1 MLPRTLQDLHVT
13 ESASSITMVVFF
25 RRLSMLILAVVVAG
39 SMLFACPNEVQ
50 AQTRLTVK
58 VPSKKQTVIRS
69 VKKQPAQ
76 KKASVRTAKKGRH
89 RQKTYAR
96 STRSVKSRL
105 VASSRVAE
113 PVSDLT
119 LRKQLSSRSAIVVDA
134 GTGRTIYAHAPDRPG
149 QPAST
154 IKVLTGLISI
164 RSLGQNDMV
173 PVSRHAAGMP
183 SSKVYLK
190 EGQTYRANDLINAVL
205 LSSANDASVA
215 LAEKIGGSEP
225 AFANLM
231 TDTAEK
237 LGARNTVCKTAT
249 GLTAEGQQSTAHDLA
264 LLFNAAMQHPEFAS
278 RVARTKVQTSYGKT
292 LKNHNKA
299 LWKVAGTEGGKTG
312 YTCAARQ
319 TYVGKFRRSEGELLV
334 AVMGS
339 ETMWS
344 DVARLVEYGFRAK
357 KQEQAALIQ
366 VTPTATANTLAKVR
380 CDLAAQYGGAFQ
392 VLDDSRKDSRL

>member
-1 MLPRTLQDLHVT
+1 
-13 ESASSITMVVFF
+13 MVNFF
-25 RRLSMLILAVVVAG
+25 RRLPLLILTVVVTGAL
-39 SMLFACPNEVQ
+39 LFAWPDEGL
-50 AQTRLTVK
+50 ATTRQTLQRSSKKPTAK
-58 VPSKKQTVIRS
+58 ISKKQTVVRS
-69 VKKQPAQ
+69 SKKQPA
-76 KKASVRTAKKGRH
+76 KKQGRLRAAKGWR
-89 RQKTYAR
+89 RQVTAR

-278 RVARTKVQTSYGKT
+278 RVARTTVQTSYGKT